1 MTPGQLDQRVT
12 IQQESRVEDEGG
24 GAVVTWVDVAT
35 VWAEVKPLS
44 GRERLHGQQLESRIN
59 YRVTIR
65 RRSDITAAM
74 RLVWRGQAMQIRA
87 IPDAGPRALY
97 LTLDCE
103 SGVAT

>member
-12 IQQESRVEDEGG
+12 IQQESRVEDEAG

-35 VWAEVKPLS
+35 VWAEVKPLT
-44 GRERLHGQQLESRIN
+44 GRERLHGQQLESPID

-74 RLVWRGQAMQIRA
+74 RLVWRGTPMQIRA
-87 IPDAGPRALY
+87 VPDPGPRAAY
-97 LTLDCE
+97 MTLDCE
-103 SGVAT
+103 AGVAV